1 MLSLSYFV
9 IAKCLN
15 SSHPKLD
22 WCVDMERKYE
32 YIIKVDNK
40 EVWRGKTPKD
50 KLIELKKKNPNKK
63 VSIAW
68 ESDDDILVV
77 VIS

>member
-1 MLSLSYFV
+1 
-9 IAKCLN
+9 
-15 SSHPKLD
+15 
-22 WCVDMERKYE
+22 MERKYE

-68 ESDDDILVV
+68 ESDDDIRVV
-77 VIS
+77 VIG